1 MKLSA
6 KAMALTGSVLVG
18 GSILLVGLVQW
29 FVPGYGEAFLEVFA
43 AIYPGFGEDGGF
55 VNILIGTV
63 WGFVDGLILGYLVAW
78 LYNRFSG

>member
-6 KAMALTGSVLVG
+6 KAMALTCGILVG
-18 GSILLVGLVQW
+18 GSILLVGLVQL
-29 FVPGYGEAFLEVFA
+29 FVPEYGDDFLEVFA
-43 AIYPGFGEDGGF
+43 AIYPGFSEEGGF

-63 WGFVDGLILGYLVAW
+63 WGFVDGLILGCLLAW